1 MGATQDPKY
10 YRMSPYMSELISE
23 GQEGRGGGGGAW
35 GTHTEKNFK
44 KMIYGP

>member
-23 GQEGRGGGGGAW
+23 GQEGRGGGGGE
-35 GTHTEKNFK
+35 GVGDTHRKEF
-44 KMIYGP
+44 